1 MSMECF
7 APGTVSSL
15 ARKSCA
21 MLLPRLSA
29 LGSPIVAGMESYPW
43 QTFVKRTIATV
54 PYTLHHDI

>member
-1 MSMECF
+1 MEVF

-29 LGSPIVAGMESYPW
+29 LASPVVAGIEAFPW
-43 QTFVKRTIATV
+43 QSLAKRMTATI
-54 PYTLHHDI
+54 PYNLHRDI